1 LSTEQE
7 DRNIQFVLE
16 AFDALFNR
24 HDFTAAENYWAA
36 DYVQHSAAV
45 PPGRAGLFAHI
56 GSFPATVKYEHHV
69 IAAKDDFVL
78 VHGRFSGPGL
88 PKAIISA
95 NILRVENG
103 KLAEH
108 WEVLQDEVSESESK
122 SGLPMFGAEFPR

>member
-1 LSTEQE
+1 MSTAQE
-7 DRNIQFVLE
+7 DCNIQFVLA

-24 HDFTAAENYWAA
+24 HDFASAERYWSP

-45 PPGRAGLFAHI
+45 PPGRDGLFAHV
-56 GSFPATVKYEHHV
+56 GGFPDTVKYEHHV

-95 NILRVENG
+95 NILRIENG

-108 WEVLQDEVSESESK
+108 WEVLQDEVNESESK
-122 SGLPMFGAEFPR
+122 SGLPMFGTDFPS